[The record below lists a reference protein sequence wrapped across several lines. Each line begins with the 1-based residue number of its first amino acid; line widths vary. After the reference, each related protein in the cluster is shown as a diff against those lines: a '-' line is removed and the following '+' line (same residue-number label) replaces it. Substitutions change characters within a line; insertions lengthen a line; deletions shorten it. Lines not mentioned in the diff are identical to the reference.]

1 MSSLGEHLK
10 RVRTFLRDELWRFD
24 PLRPAERTLVRSL
37 QFAMMVGEGFVRDQL
52 LLRAS
57 ALTYFSVLAIVPLLA
72 IASAVVTALGVTENV
87 VGPII
92 DQFAVVVPEAAEQLR
107 GVLASTDLGAL
118 GAVGALALLLTT
130 VLGISNVER
139 ALNHIWGVRHER
151 PLSRRVPD
159 YLAVLIV
166 GPVLMGVGLSLAT
179 TVKSQWVVQKLLE
192 EPIFRSAFELGLREL
207 PTVLLAGGFC
217 FLYWFMPNT
226 RVRFLAA
233 LLGGVFSALAVNAVL
248 AGYVG
253 LSVGVARAQAL
264 YGVFAQ
270 LPLFFVW
277 IYFFWAIALLGA
289 EISFAVQNL
298 SLYRREVR
306 DAQRSPADREALG
319 LRVAVEVAGQFRRGD
334 APLDTQALSEA
345 LDAPVRGVRDVSAR
359 LVDAGVLARQA
370 LGDGGEAL
378 GMARS
383 PASVQVLDVLDAMR
397 GRRDVAEGGPETD
410 PVETTLASL
419 DAAQRAAGGA
429 RSLEDLVTDSSPLAG
444 VDHVGTRD

>member
-24 PLRPAERTLVRSL
+24 PLRPAERRLVRSL

-166 GPVLMGVGLSLAT
+166 GPVLMGVGLTLAT

-192 EPIFRSAFELGLREL
+192 EPIFRSAFFSSLG
-207 PTVLLAGGFC
+207 
-217 FLYWFMPNT
+217 
-226 RVRFLAA
+226 
-233 LLGGVFSALAVNAVL
+233 
-248 AGYVG
+248 
-253 LSVGVARAQAL
+253 
-264 YGVFAQ
+264 
-270 LPLFFVW
+270 
-277 IYFFWAIALLGA
+277 IH
-289 EISFAVQNL
+289 
-298 SLYRREVR
+298 
-306 DAQRSPADREALG
+306 
-319 LRVAVEVAGQFRRGD
+319 
-334 APLDTQALSEA
+334 
-345 LDAPVRGVRDVSAR
+345 
-359 LVDAGVLARQA
+359 
-370 LGDGGEAL
+370 
-378 GMARS
+378 
-383 PASVQVLDVLDAMR
+383 
-397 GRRDVAEGGPETD
+397 
-410 PVETTLASL
+410 LASSCS
-419 DAAQRAAGGA
+419 RASATAFGA
-429 RSLEDLVTDSSPLAG
+429 SPVLSRLAFSPGSLCRSNISHFPCPFLG
-444 VDHVGTRD
+444 V